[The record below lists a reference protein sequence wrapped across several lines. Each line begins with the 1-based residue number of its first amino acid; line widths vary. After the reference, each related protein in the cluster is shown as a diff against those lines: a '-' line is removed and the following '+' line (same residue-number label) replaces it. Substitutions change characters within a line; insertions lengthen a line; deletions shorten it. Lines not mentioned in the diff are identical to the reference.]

1 MFLLSSVLEKFVDKL
16 KSKKGGSIDDYEVV
30 YSVGGF
36 LGKNLSLLLV
46 TGATLEEAKSK
57 FDKVLYSHVYSVQ
70 KGKLSSFSLL
80 YESNK
85 TELKQTVQQCTGHS
99 SIFCPSAKLKTA
111 EELAANKPKPEP
123 AAPKKAPDAAPLKS
137 KPEPLKEANE
147 INNQQQ
153 QNVPPAETIKKAP
166 ATAKPPT
173 MATFFAKHHVKDPEN
188 KKKVE
193 EAKKKEEESKKQNNK
208 SVKRVVREPSDDE
221 DEEDMEVDDAVD
233 QKKVTNGSSKRFKL
247 AEEEKPVVKAPAK
260 SSKVTSSKNK
270 RGKRRV
276 LKVNHSGKE
285 FNTFLIPVTK
295 VAKNFN

>member
-1 MFLLSSVLEKFVDKL
+1 MLEKFVDKL
-16 KSKKGGSIDDYEVV
+16 KSKKGASIDDFEVV

-36 LGKNLSLLLV
+36 LGKNLSILLV
-46 TGATLEEAKSK
+46 TGATLEETKSK
-57 FDKVLYSHVYSVQ
+57 FDKVLYSHVYSIQ
-70 KGKLSSFSLL
+70 KGKLASFSLL

-123 AAPKKAPDAAPLKS
+123 PAPKKAPDAAPQKP

-153 QNVPPAETIKKAP
+153 QSIPPADTIKKA
-166 ATAKPPT
+166 TAKPAI
-173 MATFFAKHHVKDPEN
+173 ATFFAKHHVKDPEN

-193 EAKKKEEESKKQNNK
+193 EAKKKEEESKKQSNK
-208 SVKRVVREPSDDE
+208 SLKRVVREPSDDE
-221 DEEDMEVDDAVD
+221 EDDEDMEVDDAVD

-247 AEEEKPVVKAPAK
+247 AEEEKPVVKAPVK
-260 SSKVTSSKNK
+260 SSKVTKSKK
-270 RGKRRV
+270 GK
-276 LKVNHSGKE
+276 KESPKSGKPQRKRIQQVSDSSDE
-285 FNTFLIPVTK
+285 GNPII
-295 VAKNFN
+295 